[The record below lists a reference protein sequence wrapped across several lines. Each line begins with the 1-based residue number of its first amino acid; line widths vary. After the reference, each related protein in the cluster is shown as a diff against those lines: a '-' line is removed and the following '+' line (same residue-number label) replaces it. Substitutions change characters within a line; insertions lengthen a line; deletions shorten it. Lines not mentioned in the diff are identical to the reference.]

1 MAAAPQYLK
10 PTPAWEEHEKPTMPG
25 SASMPWHPPHIRF
38 AYALVALL
46 VGITGGLG
54 NALVSANLPA
64 IQGTLGLTPAEA
76 AWLPAAYI
84 MVNVTSNLMVF
95 KFRQQFG
102 LRLFAEIGLSLY
114 AFVTLLHLL
123 VGGFEMAILVRAVS
137 GLAGATTSTLAMLY
151 MLQAAPKKY
160 TGKMLVLGVGIAQ
173 IATPLAWLMSPALLD
188 MGQWHNLY
196 LFEAGLALC
205 SLAAVVVL
213 KLPPGIHIKVIEPL
227 DFVTFSLM
235 APAVAMIVAVLAQG
249 FTRWWFD
256 TPWLAYLLIGAV
268 ILMTIALFIEHHRAN
283 PLIQTRWLMMGPTIR
298 FMIGAFLIR
307 FLTSEQTYGAVGL
320 LRTLGMGPDQMQPLF
335 AVILAGTICGMV
347 ASSLTFSPKTVI
359 PQILFSILL
368 FGVAAWLDYGRTSL
382 DRPHDFFVSQFLV
395 ALGAG
400 MFMGTDDHDRHHAGA
415 QIRGR
420 SRGHLCRHAG
430 DDAKPGRLYRRRR
443 AQYLP
448 AAPRAC
454 ALDPG
459 QCPAQSRRPG
469 RGPAP
474 APAAA
479 DLPGREHRPG
489 PARRPGRGATGPDQP
504 ARGECPR
511 VQRCFRPERRDRHP
525 VPRLVAVDRRAPRA
539 PAKARSRSLTQPG
552 ARGRPCQLN
561 HDQSTS
567 SFAQRSSRRRGQ
579 PAAAGRLQQQRRSH
593 PAGRRAGS
601 TRTSSQVH
609 QAQAVDRGADGRRR
623 PGRASC

>member
-38 AYALVALL
+38 AYACVALL

-95 KFRQQFG
+95 KFRQQYG

-137 GLAGATTSTLAMLY
+137 GLAAATTSTLAMLY

-227 DFVTFSLM
+227 DFLTFALV

-256 TPWLAYLLIGAV
+256 TPWLAYLLIAAV
-268 ILMTIALFIEHHRAN
+268 LLLTIALFIEHHRAN

-347 ASSLTFSPKTVI
+347 ASSITFSPKTVI

-400 MFMGTDDHDRHHAGA
+400 MFMGPMIMIGIMQALKFGADHVVTFVVMLAMT
-415 QIRGR
+415 
-420 SRGHLCRHAG
+420 
-430 DDAKPGRLYRRRR
+430 
-443 AQYLP
+443 
-448 AAPRAC
+448 
-454 ALDPG
+454 
-459 QCPAQSRRPG
+459 QSLG
-469 RGPAP
+469 GFTG
-474 APAAA
+474 AAA
-479 DLPGREHRPG
+479 LSTYQLHREHVHSTEIN
-489 PARRPGRGATGPDQP
+489 A
-504 ARGECPR
+504 
-511 VQRCFRPERRDRHP
+511 
-525 VPRLVAVDRRAPRA
+525 
-539 PAKARSRSLTQPG
+539 
-552 ARGRPCQLN
+552 QLN
-561 HDQSTS
+561 PADPVV
-567 SFAQRSSRRRGQ
+567 AQRL
-579 PAAAGRLQQQRRSH
+579 RLQQQVYQGVNTDPALRAAQGVGQLAQISRREANVRAFNDVFALSGVIAILFLGWSLFVAVRLARRQKREAAALLNQA
-593 PAGRRAGS
+593 PAR
-601 TRTSSQVH
+601 
-609 QAQAVDRGADGRRR
+609 
-623 PGRASC
+623 

>member
-1 MAAAPQYLK
+1 MAAPPQYLK
-10 PTPAWEEHEKPTMPG
+10 PSPAWEEHEKPTMPG

-38 AYALVALL
+38 AYACVALL

-151 MLQAAPKKY
+151 MLQAAPKQY

-227 DFVTFSLM
+227 DFVTFALV

-256 TPWLAYLLIGAV
+256 TPWLAYLLIAAV
-268 ILMTIALFIEHHRAN
+268 VLMTIALFIEHHRAN

-347 ASSLTFSPKTVI
+347 ASSVTFSPKTVI

-395 ALGAG
+395 AVGAG
-400 MFMGTDDHDRHHAGA
+400 MFMGPMVMIGIMQALKFGADHVVTFVVMLAMT
-415 QIRGR
+415 
-420 SRGHLCRHAG
+420 
-430 DDAKPGRLYRRRR
+430 
-443 AQYLP
+443 
-448 AAPRAC
+448 
-454 ALDPG
+454 
-459 QCPAQSRRPG
+459 QSLG
-469 RGPAP
+469 GFTG
-474 APAAA
+474 AAA
-479 DLPGREHRPG
+479 LSTYQLHREHVHS
-489 PARRPGRGATGPDQP
+489 TQI
-504 ARGECPR
+504 
-511 VQRCFRPERRDRHP
+511 
-525 VPRLVAVDRRAPRA
+525 VA
-539 PAKARSRSLTQPG
+539 
-552 ARGRPCQLN
+552 QLN
-561 HDQSTS
+561 PADPVV
-567 SFAQRSSRRRGQ
+567 AQRL
-579 PAAAGRLQQQRRSH
+579 RLQQQIYQGVNTDPALRAAQGVGQLAQISRREANVLAFNDVFALSGVIAILFLGWSLIIAVRLARRQKREAAALLNQA
-593 PAGRRAGS
+593 PAGAPAR
-601 TRTSSQVH
+601 
-609 QAQAVDRGADGRRR
+609 
-623 PGRASC
+623 

>member
-10 PTPAWEEHEKPTMPG
+10 PTPAWEEHEKPSMPG

-38 AYALVALL
+38 AYACVALL

-227 DFVTFSLM
+227 DFVTFALI

-256 TPWLAYLLIGAV
+256 TPWLAYLLIAAV
-268 ILMTIALFIEHHRAN
+268 LLTTIALFIEHHRAN

-347 ASSLTFSPKTVI
+347 ASSVTFSPKTVI

-400 MFMGTDDHDRHHAGA
+400 MFMGPMIMIGIMQALKFGADHVVTFVVMLAMT
-415 QIRGR
+415 
-420 SRGHLCRHAG
+420 
-430 DDAKPGRLYRRRR
+430 
-443 AQYLP
+443 
-448 AAPRAC
+448 
-454 ALDPG
+454 
-459 QCPAQSRRPG
+459 QSLG
-469 RGPAP
+469 GFTG
-474 APAAA
+474 AAA
-479 DLPGREHRPG
+479 LSTYQLHREH
-489 PARRPGRGATGPDQP
+489 
-504 ARGECPR
+504 
-511 VQRCFRPERRDRHP
+511 VH
-525 VPRLVAVDRRAPRA
+525 
-539 PAKARSRSLTQPG
+539 STQVN
-552 ARGRPCQLN
+552 AQLN
-561 HDQSTS
+561 PADPVVS
-567 SFAQRSSRRRGQ
+567 QRL
-579 PAAAGRLQQQRRSH
+579 RLQQQVYQGVNTDPALRAAQGVAQLALISRREANVLAFNDVFALSGVIAILFLGWSLFIAVRLARRQKREAAALLNQA
-593 PAGRRAGS
+593 PAGAPAR
-601 TRTSSQVH
+601 
-609 QAQAVDRGADGRRR
+609 
-623 PGRASC
+623 

>member
-1 MAAAPQYLK
+1 MAAPPQYLK

-38 AYALVALL
+38 AYACVALL

-64 IQGTLGLTPAEA
+64 IQGTLGLTAAEA

-123 VGGFEMAILVRAVS
+123 VGGFETAVLVRAVS

-151 MLQAAPKKY
+151 MLQAAPKQY

-227 DFVTFSLM
+227 DFVTFALV

-256 TPWLAYLLIGAV
+256 TPWLAYLLIAAV
-268 ILMTIALFIEHHRAN
+268 VLMTIALFIEHHRAN

-347 ASSLTFSPKTVI
+347 ASAVTFSPKTVI
-359 PQILFSILL
+359 PQILFSIVL

-395 ALGAG
+395 AVGAG
-400 MFMGTDDHDRHHAGA
+400 MFMGPMVMIGIMQALKFGADHVVTFVVMLAMTQSLGGFAGA
-415 QIRGR
+415 
-420 SRGHLCRHAG
+420 
-430 DDAKPGRLYRRRR
+430 
-443 AQYLP
+443 
-448 AAPRAC
+448 AA
-454 ALDPG
+454 LSTY
-459 QCPAQSRRPG
+459 Q
-469 RGPAP
+469 
-474 APAAA
+474 
-479 DLPGREHRPG
+479 LHREHVHS
-489 PARRPGRGATGPDQP
+489 TQI
-504 ARGECPR
+504 
-511 VQRCFRPERRDRHP
+511 
-525 VPRLVAVDRRAPRA
+525 VA
-539 PAKARSRSLTQPG
+539 
-552 ARGRPCQLN
+552 QLN
-561 HDQSTS
+561 PADPVV
-567 SFAQRSSRRRGQ
+567 AQRL
-579 PAAAGRLQQQRRSH
+579 RLQQQIYQGVNTDPALRAAQGVGQLAQISRREANVLAFNDVFALSGVVAILFLGWSLIIAVRLARRQKREAAALLNQA
-593 PAGRRAGS
+593 PAGAPAR
-601 TRTSSQVH
+601 
-609 QAQAVDRGADGRRR
+609 
-623 PGRASC
+623 

>member
-1 MAAAPQYLK
+1 MATAPQYLK

-38 AYALVALL
+38 AYACVALL

-95 KFRQQFG
+95 KFRQQYG

-114 AFVTLLHLL
+114 AFITLLHLI
-123 VGGFEMAILVRAVS
+123 VGGFEMAVLVRAAS
-137 GLAGATTSTLAMLY
+137 GLAAATTSTLAMLY

-227 DFVTFSLM
+227 DFVTFALV

-256 TPWLAYLLIGAV
+256 TPWLAYLLIAAV
-268 ILMTIALFIEHHRAN
+268 LLLTIALFIEHHRAN

-335 AVILAGTICGMV
+335 AVILAGTIIGML
-347 ASSLTFSPKTVI
+347 ASSITFSPKTVI

-400 MFMGTDDHDRHHAGA
+400 MFMGPMIMIGIMQALKFGADHVVTFVVMLAMT
-415 QIRGR
+415 
-420 SRGHLCRHAG
+420 
-430 DDAKPGRLYRRRR
+430 
-443 AQYLP
+443 
-448 AAPRAC
+448 
-454 ALDPG
+454 
-459 QCPAQSRRPG
+459 QSLG
-469 RGPAP
+469 GFTG
-474 APAAA
+474 AAA
-479 DLPGREHRPG
+479 LSTYQLHREHVHSTEIN
-489 PARRPGRGATGPDQP
+489 A
-504 ARGECPR
+504 
-511 VQRCFRPERRDRHP
+511 
-525 VPRLVAVDRRAPRA
+525 
-539 PAKARSRSLTQPG
+539 
-552 ARGRPCQLN
+552 QLN
-561 HDQSTS
+561 PADPVV
-567 SFAQRSSRRRGQ
+567 AQRL
-579 PAAAGRLQQQRRSH
+579 RLQQQVYQGVNTDPALRAAQGVGQLAQISRREANVLAFNDVFALSGVIAILFLGWSLFVAVRLARRQKREAAALLNQA
-593 PAGRRAGS
+593 PAR
-601 TRTSSQVH
+601 
-609 QAQAVDRGADGRRR
+609 
-623 PGRASC
+623 

>member
-1 MAAAPQYLK
+1 MRSTSPAHRPESASMAAAPQYLK

-38 AYALVALL
+38 AYACVALL

-137 GLAGATTSTLAMLY
+137 GLAAATTSTLAMLY

-227 DFVTFSLM
+227 DFITFALV

-256 TPWLAYLLIGAV
+256 TPWLAYLLIAAV
-268 ILMTIALFIEHHRAN
+268 LLLTVALFIEHHRVN

-347 ASSLTFSPKTVI
+347 ASSITFSPKTVI

-400 MFMGTDDHDRHHAGA
+400 MFMGPMIMIGIMQALKFGADHVVTFVVMLAMT
-415 QIRGR
+415 
-420 SRGHLCRHAG
+420 
-430 DDAKPGRLYRRRR
+430 
-443 AQYLP
+443 
-448 AAPRAC
+448 
-454 ALDPG
+454 
-459 QCPAQSRRPG
+459 QSLG
-469 RGPAP
+469 GFTG
-474 APAAA
+474 AAA
-479 DLPGREHRPG
+479 LSTYQLHREHVHSTEIN
-489 PARRPGRGATGPDQP
+489 A
-504 ARGECPR
+504 
-511 VQRCFRPERRDRHP
+511 
-525 VPRLVAVDRRAPRA
+525 
-539 PAKARSRSLTQPG
+539 
-552 ARGRPCQLN
+552 QLN
-561 HDQSTS
+561 PADPVV
-567 SFAQRSSRRRGQ
+567 AQRL
-579 PAAAGRLQQQRRSH
+579 RLQQQVYQGVNTDPALRAAQGVGQLAQISRREANVLAFNDVFALSGVIAILFLGWSLFVAVRLARRQKREAAALLNQA
-593 PAGRRAGS
+593 PAR
-601 TRTSSQVH
+601 
-609 QAQAVDRGADGRRR
+609 
-623 PGRASC
+623 

>member
-1 MAAAPQYLK
+1 MAAPPQYLK
-10 PTPAWEEHEKPTMPG
+10 PTPAWEEHEKPSMPG

-38 AYALVALL
+38 AYACVALL

-227 DFVTFSLM
+227 DFVTFALI

-256 TPWLAYLLIGAV
+256 TPWLAYLLIAAV
-268 ILMTIALFIEHHRAN
+268 LLMTIALFIEHHRAN

-347 ASSLTFSPKTVI
+347 ASSVTFSPKTVI

-400 MFMGTDDHDRHHAGA
+400 MFMGPMIMIGIMQALKFGADHVVTFVVMLAMT
-415 QIRGR
+415 
-420 SRGHLCRHAG
+420 
-430 DDAKPGRLYRRRR
+430 
-443 AQYLP
+443 
-448 AAPRAC
+448 
-454 ALDPG
+454 
-459 QCPAQSRRPG
+459 QSLG
-469 RGPAP
+469 GFTG
-474 APAAA
+474 AAA
-479 DLPGREHRPG
+479 LSTYQLHREH
-489 PARRPGRGATGPDQP
+489 
-504 ARGECPR
+504 
-511 VQRCFRPERRDRHP
+511 VH
-525 VPRLVAVDRRAPRA
+525 
-539 PAKARSRSLTQPG
+539 STQVN
-552 ARGRPCQLN
+552 AQLN
-561 HDQSTS
+561 PADPVV
-567 SFAQRSSRRRGQ
+567 AQRL
-579 PAAAGRLQQQRRSH
+579 RLQQQIYQGVNTDPALRAAQGVAQLALISRREANVLAFNDVFALSGVIAILFLGWSLFISVRLARRQKREAAALLNQA
-593 PAGRRAGS
+593 PAGAPAR
-601 TRTSSQVH
+601 
-609 QAQAVDRGADGRRR
+609 
-623 PGRASC
+623 

>member
-38 AYALVALL
+38 AYACVALL

-95 KFRQQFG
+95 KFRQQYG

-114 AFVTLLHLL
+114 AFITLLHLL
-123 VGGFEMAILVRAVS
+123 VGGFEMAILVRAAS
-137 GLAGATTSTLAMLY
+137 GLAAATTSTLAMLY

-227 DFVTFSLM
+227 DFLTFALV

-256 TPWLAYLLIGAV
+256 TPWLAWLLIAAV
-268 ILMTIALFIEHHRAN
+268 LLLTVALFIEHHRAN

-347 ASSLTFSPKTVI
+347 ASSITFSPKTVI

-400 MFMGTDDHDRHHAGA
+400 MFMGPMIMIGIMQALKFGADHVVTFVVMLAMT
-415 QIRGR
+415 
-420 SRGHLCRHAG
+420 
-430 DDAKPGRLYRRRR
+430 
-443 AQYLP
+443 
-448 AAPRAC
+448 
-454 ALDPG
+454 
-459 QCPAQSRRPG
+459 QSLG
-469 RGPAP
+469 GFTG
-474 APAAA
+474 AAA
-479 DLPGREHRPG
+479 LSTYQLHREHVHSTEIN
-489 PARRPGRGATGPDQP
+489 A
-504 ARGECPR
+504 
-511 VQRCFRPERRDRHP
+511 
-525 VPRLVAVDRRAPRA
+525 
-539 PAKARSRSLTQPG
+539 
-552 ARGRPCQLN
+552 QLN
-561 HDQSTS
+561 PADPVV
-567 SFAQRSSRRRGQ
+567 AQRL
-579 PAAAGRLQQQRRSH
+579 RLQQQVYQGVNTDPALRAAQGVGQLAQISRREANVLAFNDVFALSGVIAILFLGWSLIH
-593 PAGRRAGS
+593 AVRLARRQKREAAALLNQ
-601 TRTSSQVH
+601 TPLP
-609 QAQAVDRGADGRRR
+609 DK
-623 PGRASC
+623 P

>member
-1 MAAAPQYLK
+1 MATAPQYLK

-38 AYALVALL
+38 AYACVALL

-54 NALVSANLPA
+54 TALVSANLPA

-95 KFRQQFG
+95 KFRQQYG

-114 AFVTLLHLL
+114 AFITLLHLI
-123 VGGFEMAILVRAVS
+123 VGGFEMAVLVRAAS
-137 GLAGATTSTLAMLY
+137 GLAAATTSTLAMLY

-227 DFVTFSLM
+227 DFVTFALV

-256 TPWLAYLLIGAV
+256 TPWLAYLLIAAV
-268 ILMTIALFIEHHRAN
+268 LLLTIALFIEHHRAN

-335 AVILAGTICGMV
+335 AVILAGTIIGML
-347 ASSLTFSPKTVI
+347 ASSITFSPKTVI

-400 MFMGTDDHDRHHAGA
+400 MFMGPMIMIGIMQALKFGADHVVTFVVMLAMT
-415 QIRGR
+415 
-420 SRGHLCRHAG
+420 
-430 DDAKPGRLYRRRR
+430 
-443 AQYLP
+443 
-448 AAPRAC
+448 
-454 ALDPG
+454 
-459 QCPAQSRRPG
+459 QSLG
-469 RGPAP
+469 GFTG
-474 APAAA
+474 AAA
-479 DLPGREHRPG
+479 LSTYQLHREHVHSTEIN
-489 PARRPGRGATGPDQP
+489 A
-504 ARGECPR
+504 
-511 VQRCFRPERRDRHP
+511 
-525 VPRLVAVDRRAPRA
+525 
-539 PAKARSRSLTQPG
+539 
-552 ARGRPCQLN
+552 QLN
-561 HDQSTS
+561 PADPVV
-567 SFAQRSSRRRGQ
+567 AQRL
-579 PAAAGRLQQQRRSH
+579 RLQQQVYQGVNTDPALRAAQGVGQLAQISRREANVLAFNDVFALSGVIAILFLGWSLFVAVRLARRQKREAAALLNQA
-593 PAGRRAGS
+593 PAR
-601 TRTSSQVH
+601 
-609 QAQAVDRGADGRRR
+609 
-623 PGRASC
+623 

>member
-38 AYALVALL
+38 AYACVALL

-95 KFRQQFG
+95 KFRQQYG

-114 AFVTLLHLL
+114 AFVTLLHLI
-123 VGGFEMAILVRAVS
+123 VGGFEMAILVRAAS
-137 GLAGATTSTLAMLY
+137 GLAAATTSTLAMLY

-227 DFVTFSLM
+227 DFLTFALV

-256 TPWLAYLLIGAV
+256 TPWLAYLLIAAV
-268 ILMTIALFIEHHRAN
+268 LLLTIALFIEHHRAN

-335 AVILAGTICGMV
+335 AVILAGTIVGMV
-347 ASSLTFSPKTVI
+347 ASSITFSPKTVI
-359 PQILFSILL
+359 PQILLSILL

-400 MFMGTDDHDRHHAGA
+400 MFMGPMIMIGIMQALKFGADHVVTFVVMLAMT
-415 QIRGR
+415 
-420 SRGHLCRHAG
+420 
-430 DDAKPGRLYRRRR
+430 
-443 AQYLP
+443 
-448 AAPRAC
+448 
-454 ALDPG
+454 
-459 QCPAQSRRPG
+459 QSLG
-469 RGPAP
+469 GFTG
-474 APAAA
+474 AAA
-479 DLPGREHRPG
+479 LSTYQLHREHVHSTEIN
-489 PARRPGRGATGPDQP
+489 A
-504 ARGECPR
+504 
-511 VQRCFRPERRDRHP
+511 
-525 VPRLVAVDRRAPRA
+525 
-539 PAKARSRSLTQPG
+539 
-552 ARGRPCQLN
+552 QLN
-561 HDQSTS
+561 PADPVV
-567 SFAQRSSRRRGQ
+567 AQRL
-579 PAAAGRLQQQRRSH
+579 RLQQQVYQGVNTDPALRAAQGVGQLAQISRREANVLAFNDVFALSGVIAILFLGWSLINAVRLARRQKREAAALLNQA
-593 PAGRRAGS
+593 PAR
-601 TRTSSQVH
+601 
-609 QAQAVDRGADGRRR
+609 
-623 PGRASC
+623 